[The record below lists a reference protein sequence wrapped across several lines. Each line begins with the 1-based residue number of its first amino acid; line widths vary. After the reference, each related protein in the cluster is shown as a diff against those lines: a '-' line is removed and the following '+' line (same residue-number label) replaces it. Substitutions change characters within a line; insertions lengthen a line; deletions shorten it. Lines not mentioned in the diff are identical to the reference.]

1 VTSPLPDPA
10 RLALCGGVALYL
22 VGNAS
27 FAARMTGSIEH
38 EKLAVAAGLLVL
50 YAIGGGL
57 AAWVLAAAVA
67 ILLGLLC
74 AAESE
79 AVRRVMSPEAG
90 KTSTTA
96 G

>member
-1 VTSPLPDPA
+1 
-10 RLALCGGVALYL
+10 
-22 VGNAS
+22 
-27 FAARMTGSIEH
+27 
-38 EKLAVAAGLLVL
+38 
-50 YAIGGGL
+50 
-57 AAWVLAAAVA
+57 VLAAAVA

-79 AVRRVMSPEAG
+79 AVRRVVIPAAG